1 MIIILVGDTIDTIYR
16 FILIG
21 YLGDGTTFPGVNSV
35 IKPSTTDLI
44 VFLII
49 QIGIIYGIYL
59 LYNLKRVGGY
69 WFIVS
74 QILFLIYASILG
86 PIAEIGISNI
96 LMPIIV
102 PKPKSSLK
110 NATRTRI
117 VPYPNAFPSPS
128 KNESLTLF
136 CIAKASARPITI
148 QLVIIR
154 AINTLIGLL
163 ISYI

>member
-1 MIIILVGDTIDTIYR
+1 MNDSFKSKSFKFIFCIMIIILVGDTIDTIYR

-86 PIAEIGISNI
+86 PIADIGISNI
-96 LMPIIV
+96 LMPII
-102 PKPKSSLK
+102 LFF
-110 NATRTRI
+110 I
-117 VPYPNAFPSPS
+117 LYII
-128 KNESLTLF
+128 LTIF
-136 CIAKASARPITI
+136 IPWFYSDKFE
-148 QLVIIR
+148 
-154 AINTLIGLL
+154 
-163 ISYI
+163 

>member
-1 MIIILVGDTIDTIYR
+1 MNDSFKSKSFKFIFWIMIIILVGDTIDTIFR

-96 LMPIIV
+96 LMPII
-102 PKPKSSLK
+102 LFF
-110 NATRTRI
+110 I
-117 VPYPNAFPSPS
+117 LYII
-128 KNESLTLF
+128 LTIF
-136 CIAKASARPITI
+136 IPWFYSDKFE
-148 QLVIIR
+148 
-154 AINTLIGLL
+154 
-163 ISYI
+163 